1 MIPRP
6 RQLLLQVLV
15 ACLASACARSPA
27 PGDAQA
33 IAGFN
38 FTGRGFGI
46 DQQLASTSVSRNAD
60 GRFVIAWTE
69 SDTVQHTDANA
80 EVFEYAYLRLYSA
93 QGEPLTGKIRVE
105 DTGGQPY
112 SVDVAIADDGA
123 VLVTWAV
130 RGDAGHVNDFNPIYA
145 RSYSAQGQPLGG
157 VTYLAQVQDFNVAMP
172 VAAARPGGGFLVAW
186 QNYTENQNLEYLGDR
201 LILRHDSAVSA
212 RFLARDATPQ
222 GPVKTLVQLPAT
234 LAGGPPET
242 PALAFAPDGSFA
254 VVWQTATM
262 INNILN
268 LQRFTR
274 EGDAIGA
281 AQRVPPDR
289 VTLSQSA
296 SIAMDAQGGFVVAW
310 YGGAPGLGI
319 STGPEEPHNW
329 FRRYSPDARPLDP
342 GTPIPAGDNR
352 PARAGL
358 DVCSGAD
365 GRYVITWFDAVFVP
379 DDSAFPHYEPKK
391 FGQFYSATGEPAGNV
406 FAIERD
412 PESFQDD
419 VSITRNTACD
429 ASGGFVSI
437 WGNRRE
443 EPTPIG
449 SYYLYEGWARLFSA
463 PDTP

>member
-1 MIPRP
+1 MSVR
-6 RQLLLQVLV
+6 RLLIAASL
-15 ACLASACARSPA
+15 ACLASACARSSA
-27 PGDAQA
+27 PSDAQGA
-33 IAGFN
+33 EGFN
-38 FTGRGFGI
+38 FAGRGFGI

-69 SDTVQHTDANA
+69 SDTVQHADANA

-93 QGEPLTGKIRVE
+93 QGEPLTDKIRVQ

-112 SVDVAIADDGA
+112 SVDAAIADDGS

-157 VTYLAQVQDFNVAMP
+157 VSYLAQVQDFNVAMP

-222 GPVKTLVQLPAT
+222 GQVKTLVQLPTT

-242 PALAFAPDGSFA
+242 PALAFAPDGSFV

-281 AQRVPPDR
+281 TQRVPPDR

-296 SIAMDAQGGFVVAW
+296 SIAMDGQGAFVVAW
-310 YGGAPGLGI
+310 YGGAPGAGI
-319 STGPEEPHNW
+319 GVGPEEPHNW
-329 FRRYSPDARPLDP
+329 FRRYTPDAQPLDP
-342 GTPIPAGDNR
+342 GTSIPTGADR
-352 PARAGL
+352 PDRAGL
-358 DVCSGAD
+358 DVCAGAD
-365 GRYVITWFDAVFVP
+365 GRYVITWTVSQFQPGGDYVF
-379 DDSAFPHYEPKK
+379 AHYEPKK
-391 FGQFYSATGEPAGNV
+391 LGQFYTATGEPAGGVFPIECDPDSYQDNV
-406 FAIERD
+406 
-412 PESFQDD
+412 S
-419 VSITRNTACD
+419 VTRATACD
-429 ASGGFVSI
+429 ATGGFVSI

-443 EPTPIG
+443 VPTPIG
-449 SYYLYEGWARLFSA
+449 SYYLYEGWARLFPA